1 MKNKIIGLLMVL
13 VLAGCATSSNTA
25 VGISSGT
32 SIKDIQTKFEESTYS
47 ALSELITNTVETY
60 EYQVCVNTELSGTYI
75 LPSAA
80 YNSTGGIGEVDLTP
94 KNWDGMQ
101 DTKDCWLE
109 DGEAYSYSEDSYS
122 LYMSVDD
129 GSLSKGYQMNGQ
141 KDYNDPN
148 KITVSSFYNTYEEY
162 LENSGN
168 DPVTDPDA
176 MEQNAKNT
184 VIGNVS
190 SEVNTYLYVNGNYED
205 LIDFKVTVQETEKGQ
220 DAIVLEPKDM
230 DEFNKLYMEDDTFG
244 SPLDVN
250 GVEDL
255 KIDSLTYDLY
265 QIILVLDDNNCIN
278 QVIKHS
284 KQTAAYQ
291 DKTTS
296 SDEMITK
303 TFSKMKKDEINTD
316 LVKSFFTMY
325 ENGEIGEGDT
335 FQIKE

>member
-32 SIKDIQTKFEESTYS
+32 SIEDIQTKFEESTYS

-75 LPSAA
+75 LPSAE

-109 DGEAYSYSEDSYS
+109 DGTAYSYSEDSSS

-162 LENSGN
+162 LENSEN
-168 DPVTDPDA
+168 DPVTDPDE

-244 SPLDVN
+244 SPLDVY

-296 SDEMITK
+296 SDEMITN

-335 FQIKE
+335 FQIDE